1 MRVCFCKHT
10 RILFLNTNKKHRYIF
25 MIFTRMKNLLCF
37 VFICLTFTVFAQ
49 DKRANLHK
57 LDSLALDSLN
67 DIEIRLE
74 GLGKTMI
81 TSPDEQSRLT
91 SAYYFVKTFIRALRI
106 ENSYYYPFDTIKNI
120 AVF

>member
-67 DIEIRLE
+67 DIEIQIISFISDDQP
-74 GLGKTMI
+74 G
-81 TSPDEQSRLT
+81 
-91 SAYYFVKTFIRALRI
+91 FVECVFTDAWEHEHKVKEKVPIVTKKYLDAF
-106 ENSYYYPFDTIKNI
+106 SY
-120 AVF
+120 